1 MKKLAASLLLASCL
15 CSAAGAAEEI
25 SIVLSGRPAG
35 SLAAYRLG
43 PTLYVGARQAA
54 SLYGA
59 QLYWYPISGRIQMS
73 LRGKALQFLV
83 NSERVQMGGRSARL
97 EAPVLVR
104 ASQALLPLSFLLGE
118 EFSSWAGAETS
129 FNPRTRLLAVDR
141 RSTVGPVR
149 WFSYQGHTR
158 LVLELA
164 PGLSYRSSRRGVG
177 GLEISVPL
185 GTIESSEEAEIEDG
199 LVTLYSLRQGPR
211 VARLSVKFTQ
221 GLRWRI
227 RELSS
232 PRRLVLDLFRGDPPA
247 QGSWAREGSPPAS
260 SAPVP
265 SPQPRA
271 AQIPVAPEAST
282 VPERSRRR
290 IVIDPGHGGKDGGA
304 RGRRGTLEKEIN
316 LQAAL
321 ELARLL
327 KDEGI
332 FEVMLT
338 RAGDIFVPLDDRS
351 RMANEF
357 GADLFISLHCNASP
371 NRRDSGFEAYF
382 LSERA
387 SDPQAARLA
396 SFENSV
402 LELEGKSVREEE
414 AALILRELVKTE
426 NINAAAELAGLIARA
441 LSKRVD
447 IPNRGV
453 KQAAFYVLRGTQAPA
468 ILFEM
473 AYISNKKEEIKIE
486 SKRYRRRLVDGLYAG
501 VLDYAKRQG
510 WVTAP
515 N

>member
-1 MKKLAASLLLASCL
+1 MRKLAASLLLASCL
-15 CSAAGAAEEI
+15 SSAARAAEEI
-25 SIVLSGRPAG
+25 AVVLSGRPAG
-35 SLAAYRLG
+35 PVAAYRVG
-43 PTLYVGARQAA
+43 STLYVGARQAA

-73 LRGKALQFLV
+73 LRGKTLQFLV
-83 NSERVQMGGRSARL
+83 NSERVQVGERSVRL

-104 ASQALLPLSFLLGE
+104 ASQALVPLSFLSGE

-164 PGLSYRSSRRGVG
+164 PGLSYRSSQRGVG

-185 GTIESSEEAEIEDG
+185 GTIESSEEAGIEDG
-199 LVTLYSLRQGPR
+199 LVALYSLRQGPR
-211 VARLSVKFTQ
+211 VARLSVKFAQ
-221 GLRWRI
+221 GLRWRV

-232 PRRLVLDLFRGDPPA
+232 PRRLVLDLFRGESPA
-247 QGSWAREGSPPAS
+247 GGSQAREGSPPAS

-271 AQIPVAPEAST
+271 ARIPGAPST
-282 VPERSRRR
+282 APERSRRK

-327 KDEGI
+327 RDEGS

-338 RAGDIFVPLDDRS
+338 RAGDIFIPLDDRS

-371 NRRDSGFEAYF
+371 NRRDSGFEVYV

-387 SDPQAARLA
+387 SDPGAARLA
-396 SFENSV
+396 AFENSV
-402 LELEGKSVREEE
+402 LELEGKSVQEEE

-426 NINAAAELAGLIARA
+426 HINAAAELAGLIARA
-441 LSKRVD
+441 LSRRVD

-453 KQAAFYVLRGTQAPA
+453 KQAAFYVLRGAQAPA

-486 SKRYRRRLVDGLYAG
+486 SRRYRRRLVDGLYAG

-510 WVTAP
+510 WLTAP